1 MLKERM
7 TPEELAQETGF
18 SRQTINKWVRKQGW
32 DTSPK
37 PGVQGGKARLIHI
50 DQQVRAFLASAG
62 RQSDDTM
69 LTLTRAV
76 LAETPA
82 ERLIFSSLKE
92 MTEHEQKHFVSLLL
106 REGIDGV
113 LRRLGI
119 RNSD

>member
-32 DTSPK
+32 ETSPR
-37 PGVQGGKARLIHI
+37 PGVQGGKARLIHVN
-50 DQQVRAFLASAG
+50 QQVRDFLLSAT
-62 RQSDDTM
+62 RQSHN
-69 LTLTRAV
+69 AV
-76 LAETPA
+76 TIGMIPVENSS
-82 ERLIFSSLKE
+82 ESLILSSLRE
-92 MTEHEQKHFVSLLL
+92 MTEQEQKHFASLLL